1 MNWTN
6 LIFIYQPPTQKDE
19 ILKKVIEESY
29 IPLFNVLKN
38 NKNARINLAIN
49 AGLTETLNKLGYTN
63 LINTI
68 SDLSSKG
75 QIEFVDTP
83 AYQAFLPMLSQG
95 EIKRQILINKK
106 INQMYFKNY
115 DPLGFLPTAMAY
127 DEKSFDVIKNLGY
140 RYVLLDETA
149 ILGPIDYQS
158 IYQHNGLD
166 IFIRDRASSFYIL
179 TAQMEKKEDLISSL
193 QSKIKG
199 PEFLYTGEDGETF
212 GHQRIGY
219 VKMFEYLY
227 DQKSINYTLFKDII
241 LKIKKRVIINP
252 RESTWTVPLYNE
264 QNSFERWFGE
274 DNKIH
279 RLQQKLLNLA
289 LSSVY
294 NSIYKIEDPY
304 IVDIDYTYLQEREK
318 TWLKARY
325 LLDQSLYHD
334 QFFFASIKPVW
345 DIEMIERGAYN
356 LSVVIDLVPDTKKIE
371 KEKGRSYYEDILLTA
386 VAWEREGKIKK
397 LSSQFFTDERNKKIV
412 DTNSD
417 PSGYDKAI
425 KRLETEMY
433 NASNNR
439 EYEIA
444 DKLKTRIEEIRQ
456 EKLSLGNKN

>member
-1 MNWTN
+1 M
-6 LIFIYQPPTQKDE
+6 
-19 ILKKVIEESY
+19 
-29 IPLFNVLKN
+29 
-38 NKNARINLAIN
+38 
-49 AGLTETLNKLGYTN
+49 
-63 LINTI
+63 
-68 SDLSSKG
+68 
-75 QIEFVDTP
+75 
-83 AYQAFLPMLSQG
+83 
-95 EIKRQILINKK
+95 
-106 INQMYFKNY
+106 
-115 DPLGFLPTAMAY
+115 
-127 DEKSFDVIKNLGY
+127 
-140 RYVLLDETA
+140 
-149 ILGPIDYQS
+149 
-158 IYQHNGLD
+158 
-166 IFIRDRASSFYIL
+166 
-179 TAQMEKKEDLISSL
+179 ISSL

-199 PEFLYTGEDGETF
+199 SEFLYTGEDGETF

-227 DQKSINYTLFKDII
+227 DQKSINYILFKDII

-264 QNSFERWFGE
+264 QNSFERWFSE

-356 LSVVIDLVPDTKKIE
+356 LSVIIDLVPDTKKTE

-386 VAWEREGKIKK
+386 IAWEREGKIKK

-412 DTNSD
+412 NTKSD
-417 PSGYDKAI
+417 PNGYDKAI

-439 EYEIA
+439 EYDIA

>member
-68 SDLSSKG
+68 SDLSLKG

-83 AYQAFLPMLSQG
+83 SYQAFLPMLSQG

-149 ILGPIDYQS
+149 ILGPIDHQS

-179 TAQMEKKEDLISSL
+179 TAQMEKK
-193 QSKIKG
+193 KI
-199 PEFLYTGEDGETF
+199 
-212 GHQRIGY
+212 
-219 VKMFEYLY
+219 
-227 DQKSINYTLFKDII
+227 
-241 LKIKKRVIINP
+241 
-252 RESTWTVPLYNE
+252 
-264 QNSFERWFGE
+264 
-274 DNKIH
+274 
-279 RLQQKLLNLA
+279 
-289 LSSVY
+289 
-294 NSIYKIEDPY
+294 
-304 IVDIDYTYLQEREK
+304 
-318 TWLKARY
+318 
-325 LLDQSLYHD
+325 
-334 QFFFASIKPVW
+334 
-345 DIEMIERGAYN
+345 
-356 LSVVIDLVPDTKKIE
+356 
-371 KEKGRSYYEDILLTA
+371 
-386 VAWEREGKIKK
+386 
-397 LSSQFFTDERNKKIV
+397 
-412 DTNSD
+412 
-417 PSGYDKAI
+417 
-425 KRLETEMY
+425 
-433 NASNNR
+433 
-439 EYEIA
+439 
-444 DKLKTRIEEIRQ
+444 
-456 EKLSLGNKN
+456 